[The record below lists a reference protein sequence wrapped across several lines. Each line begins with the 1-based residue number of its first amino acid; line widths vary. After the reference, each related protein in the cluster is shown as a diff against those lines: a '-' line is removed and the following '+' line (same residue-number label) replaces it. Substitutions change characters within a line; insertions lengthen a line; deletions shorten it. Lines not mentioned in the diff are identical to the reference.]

1 MPSIDSNET
10 IDVEYQTLPYAEED
24 WNETEHDEAPKNTE
38 TVLFFGYRHNI
49 VAGENPSRKLIFMER
64 TLC

>member
-1 MPSIDSNET
+1 MPSIDSNEA

-38 TVLFFGYRHNI
+38 TVLFFW
-49 VAGENPSRKLIFMER
+49 VQA
-64 TLC
+64 